1 MSSCIESIKSSLMI
15 QPGKEKKIFYL
26 LCLYHLIIWT
36 IIPYFSNKNLPLDVI
51 EALAWGQDFDLG
63 YNKHPPLSAWIPGL
77 LFKIFGNKDWIYY
90 LLSQVFILI
99 SFIFLWKLS
108 SFFLNK
114 KSHILLSILAIEGI
128 AFYTFDT
135 PQFNVNICQIPLW
148 IGTVYFFFKSIKDN
162 KITDWIFLG
171 VFAALGFLT
180 KYIFVYLLISLF
192 FYLIFILTKKKRI
205 NFKFLYALLIF
216 FLITAPHFKWLIQND
231 FTTLYYALKRGGL
244 NEFNIYNH
252 LLNPIK
258 FLINQIT
265 ILLPF
270 LLLIYFLIKK
280 IKIRLPLNN
289 EKFIFLLFSFLLPF
303 LLILI
308 TSIITGSR
316 IRTMWMIPFYSLI
329 GIFFIF
335 LYQDQINFKKIKNFI
350 ILLIIFLIVSP
361 ILYSLRSIYS
371 DSRTS
376 YEGRKIASQ
385 IEREWKTISKD
396 KISNV
401 GFSEWYA
408 GNLSYQLSNRPK
420 VFLEENNDFYK
431 KPAVIIAKDIGPSLC
446 NRKNINIKNILYKKI
461 DDHDVCFIF

>member
-1 MSSCIESIKSSLMI
+1 MI

-36 IIPYFSNKNLPLDVI
+36 LIPYFSNKNLPLDVI
-51 EALAWGQDFDLG
+51 EALAWGQDFELG

-90 LLSQVFILI
+90 LLSQVFIVI
-99 SFIFLWKLS
+99 SFLFLWKLS
-108 SFFLNK
+108 SLFLK
-114 KSHILLSILAIEGI
+114 KKTQILLSILATEGI

-162 KITDWIFLG
+162 KINDWIFLG
-171 VFAALGFLT
+171 VFSALGFLT
-180 KYIFVYLLISLF
+180 KYIFAYLLISLF
-192 FYLIFILTKKKRI
+192 FYLIFISIKKKKI
-205 NFKFLYALLIF
+205 NFNFLYTLLIF
-216 FLITAPHFKWLIQND
+216 FLITAPHFQWLIQND
-231 FTTLYYALKRGGL
+231 FTTIYYALKRGGL
-244 NEFNIYNH
+244 NEVSIYNH
-252 LLNPIK
+252 LLNPFK

-270 LLLIYFLIKK
+270 FLLIYFLIKRIK
-280 IKIRLPLNN
+280 IKLPLNN
-289 EKFIFLLFSFLLPF
+289 EKFTFLLFSFLLPF
-303 LLILI
+303 FLILI
-308 TSIITGSR
+308 TSTITGSK

-335 LYQDQINFKKIKNFI
+335 LYQNKINYKKLKNFN
-350 ILLIIFLIVSP
+350 ILLIIFLIISP
-361 ILYSLRSIYS
+361 ALYSLRSIYL
-371 DSRTS
+371 DNRTS
-376 YEGRKIASQ
+376 YEGKKMALL
-385 IEREWKTISKD
+385 IEKEWKTISKD
-396 KISNV
+396 NIFNV

-420 VFLEENNDFYK
+420 VFLEENNNFYK

-446 NRKNINIKNILYKKI
+446 NRKNINIKNIVYKKI
-461 DDHDVCFIF
+461 DNHDVCFIF

>member
-1 MSSCIESIKSSLMI
+1 MI

-216 FLITAPHFKWLIQND
+216 FLITAPNFKWLIQND

-244 NEFNIYNH
+244 DEFNIYNH

-258 FLINQIT
+258 FLINQIA

>member
-1 MSSCIESIKSSLMI
+1 MI
-15 QPGKEKKIFYL
+15 RPGNEKKIFYI

-36 IIPYFSNKNLPLDVI
+36 FVPYFSNKNLPLDVI
-51 EALAWGQDFDLG
+51 EALAWGQDFYLG

-90 LLSQVFILI
+90 LLSQVFIVI

-108 SFFLNK
+108 SLFFKK
-114 KSHILLSILAIEGI
+114 KSQILLSILAIEGI

-148 IGTVYFFFKSIKDN
+148 IGTVYFFFKSIKNN
-162 KITDWIFLG
+162 KIINWIFLG
-171 VFAALGFLT
+171 VFSALGFLT
-180 KYIFVYLLISLF
+180 KYIFAYLLISLF
-192 FYLIFILTKKKRI
+192 FYLIFISTKKKKI
-205 NFKFLYALLIF
+205 SFNFLYALLSF
-216 FLITAPHFKWLIQND
+216 LLITIPHLQWLIQND
-231 FTTLYYALKRGGL
+231 FTTLYYAIKRGGL

-252 LLNPIK
+252 LLNPVK
-258 FLINQIT
+258 FLMNQI
-265 ILLPF
+265 IVLLPF
-270 LLLIYFLIKK
+270 LLLIHILIKK
-280 IKIRLPLNN
+280 IKVKLPINN
-289 EKFIFLLFSFLLPF
+289 EKFIFLLFSFLIPF
-303 LLILI
+303 FLILI

-335 LYQDQINFKKIKNFI
+335 LYQNQVNSKKFKNFF

-376 YEGRKIASQ
+376 YDGKKIALQ
-385 IEREWKTISKD
+385 VEQEWKNISKD

-408 GNLSYQLSNRPK
+408 GNLSYQLGNRPK

-446 NRKNINIKNILYKKI
+446 NRKNTNIKNILYKKI
-461 DDHDVCFIF
+461 DNHDVCFIF

>member
-1 MSSCIESIKSSLMI
+1 MI
-15 QPGKEKKIFYL
+15 RPGNEKKIFYI

-36 IIPYFSNKNLPLDVI
+36 FVPYFSNKNLPLDVI
-51 EALAWGQDFDLG
+51 EALAWGQDFYLG

-90 LLSQVFILI
+90 LLSQVFIVI

-108 SFFLNK
+108 SLFFKK
-114 KSHILLSILAIEGI
+114 KSQILLSILAIEGI

-148 IGTVYFFFKSIKDN
+148 IGTVYFFFKSIKNN
-162 KITDWIFLG
+162 KIINWIFLG
-171 VFAALGFLT
+171 VFSALGFLT
-180 KYIFVYLLISLF
+180 KYIFAYLLISLF
-192 FYLIFILTKKKRI
+192 FYLIFISTKKKKI
-205 NFKFLYALLIF
+205 SFNFLYALLSF
-216 FLITAPHFKWLIQND
+216 LLITIPHLQWLIQND
-231 FTTLYYALKRGGL
+231 FTTLYYAIKRGGL

-252 LLNPIK
+252 LLNPAK
-258 FLINQIT
+258 FLMNQI
-265 ILLPF
+265 IVLLPF
-270 LLLIYFLIKK
+270 LLLIYILVKK
-280 IKIRLPLNN
+280 IKVKLPINN
-289 EKFIFLLFSFLLPF
+289 EKFIFLLFSFLIPF
-303 LLILI
+303 FLILI

-335 LYQDQINFKKIKNFI
+335 LYQNEINSKKFKNFF

-376 YEGRKIASQ
+376 YDGKKIALQ
-385 IEREWKTISKD
+385 VEQEWKNISKD

-408 GNLSYQLSNRPK
+408 GNLSYQLGNRPK

-446 NRKNINIKNILYKKI
+446 NRKNTNIKNILYKKI
-461 DDHDVCFIF
+461 DNHDVCFIF

>member
-1 MSSCIESIKSSLMI
+1 MI

-216 FLITAPHFKWLIQND
+216 FLITAPNFKWLIQND

>member
-1 MSSCIESIKSSLMI
+1 MI
-15 QPGKEKKIFYL
+15 RPGNEKKIFYI

-36 IIPYFSNKNLPLDVI
+36 FVPYFSNKNLPLDVI
-51 EALAWGQDFDLG
+51 EALSWGQDFYLG

-90 LLSQVFILI
+90 LLSQVFIVI

-108 SFFLNK
+108 SLFFKK
-114 KSHILLSILAIEGI
+114 KSQILLSILAIEGI

-148 IGTVYFFFKSIKDN
+148 IGTVYFFFKSIKNN
-162 KITDWIFLG
+162 KIINWIFLG
-171 VFAALGFLT
+171 VFSALGFLT
-180 KYIFVYLLISLF
+180 KYIFAYLLISLF
-192 FYLIFILTKKKRI
+192 FYLIFISTKKKKI
-205 NFKFLYALLIF
+205 SFNFLYALLSF
-216 FLITAPHFKWLIQND
+216 LLITIPHLQWLIQND
-231 FTTLYYALKRGGL
+231 FTTLYYAIKRGGL

-252 LLNPIK
+252 LLNPVK
-258 FLINQIT
+258 FLMNQI
-265 ILLPF
+265 IVLLPF
-270 LLLIYFLIKK
+270 LLLIHILIKK
-280 IKIRLPLNN
+280 IKVKLPINN
-289 EKFIFLLFSFLLPF
+289 EKFIFLLFSFLIPF
-303 LLILI
+303 FLILI

-335 LYQDQINFKKIKNFI
+335 LYQNQINSKKFKNFF

-376 YEGRKIASQ
+376 YDGKKIALQ
-385 IEREWKTISKD
+385 VEQEWKNISKD

-408 GNLSYQLSNRPK
+408 GNLSYQLGNRPK

-446 NRKNINIKNILYKKI
+446 NRKNTNIKNILYKKI
-461 DDHDVCFIF
+461 DNHDVCFIF

>member
-1 MSSCIESIKSSLMI
+1 MI
-15 QPGKEKKIFYL
+15 RPGNEKKIFYI

-36 IIPYFSNKNLPLDVI
+36 FVPYFSNKNLPLDVI
-51 EALAWGQDFDLG
+51 EALAWGQDFYLG

-90 LLSQVFILI
+90 LLSQVFIVI

-108 SFFLNK
+108 SLFFKK
-114 KSHILLSILAIEGI
+114 KSQILLSILAIEGI

-148 IGTVYFFFKSIKDN
+148 IGTVYFFFKSIKNN
-162 KITDWIFLG
+162 KIINWIFLG
-171 VFAALGFLT
+171 VFSALGFLT
-180 KYIFVYLLISLF
+180 KYIFAYLLISLF
-192 FYLIFILTKKKRI
+192 FYLIFISTKKKKI
-205 NFKFLYALLIF
+205 SFNFLYALLSF
-216 FLITAPHFKWLIQND
+216 LLITIPHLQWLIQND
-231 FTTLYYALKRGGL
+231 FTTLYYAIKRGGL

-252 LLNPIK
+252 LLNPVK
-258 FLINQIT
+258 FLMNQI
-265 ILLPF
+265 IVLLPF
-270 LLLIYFLIKK
+270 LLLIHILIKK
-280 IKIRLPLNN
+280 IKVKLPINN
-289 EKFIFLLFSFLLPF
+289 EKFIFLLFSFLIPF
-303 LLILI
+303 FLILI

-335 LYQDQINFKKIKNFI
+335 LYQNQINSKKFKNFF

-376 YEGRKIASQ
+376 YDGKKIALQ
-385 IEREWKTISKD
+385 VEQEWKNISKD

-408 GNLSYQLSNRPK
+408 GNLSYQLGNRPK

-446 NRKNINIKNILYKKI
+446 NRKNTNIKNILYKKI
-461 DDHDVCFIF
+461 DNHDVCFIF

>member
-1 MSSCIESIKSSLMI
+1 MCI
-15 QPGKEKKIFYL
+15 
-26 LCLYHLIIWT
+26 
-36 IIPYFSNKNLPLDVI
+36 
-51 EALAWGQDFDLG
+51 
-63 YNKHPPLSAWIPGL
+63 
-77 LFKIFGNKDWIYY
+77 
-90 LLSQVFILI
+90 IL
-99 SFIFLWKLS
+99 
-108 SFFLNK
+108 
-114 KSHILLSILAIEGI
+114 
-128 AFYTFDT
+128 
-135 PQFNVNICQIPLW
+135 
-148 IGTVYFFFKSIKDN
+148 
-162 KITDWIFLG
+162 
-171 VFAALGFLT
+171 
-180 KYIFVYLLISLF
+180 
-192 FYLIFILTKKKRI
+192 
-205 NFKFLYALLIF
+205 ALLIF
-216 FLITAPHFKWLIQND
+216 FLITASHFKWLIQND

-385 IEREWKTISKD
+385 IEREWETISKD

-461 DDHDVCFIF
+461 DNHDVCFIF

>member
-1 MSSCIESIKSSLMI
+1 MI

-36 IIPYFSNKNLPLDVI
+36 LIPYFSNKNLPLDVI
-51 EALAWGQDFDLG
+51 EALAWGQDFELG

-90 LLSQVFILI
+90 LLSQVFIVI
-99 SFIFLWKLS
+99 SFLFLWKLS
-108 SFFLNK
+108 SLFLK
-114 KSHILLSILAIEGI
+114 KKTQILLSILATEGI

-162 KITDWIFLG
+162 KINDWIFLG
-171 VFAALGFLT
+171 VFSALGFLT
-180 KYIFVYLLISLF
+180 KYIFAYLLISLF
-192 FYLIFILTKKKRI
+192 FYLIFISIKKKKI
-205 NFKFLYALLIF
+205 NFNFLYTLLIF
-216 FLITAPHFKWLIQND
+216 FLITAPHFQWLIQND
-231 FTTLYYALKRGGL
+231 FTAIYYALKRGGL
-244 NEFNIYNH
+244 NEVSIYNH
-252 LLNPIK
+252 LLNPFK

-270 LLLIYFLIKK
+270 FLLIYFLIKRIK
-280 IKIRLPLNN
+280 IKLPLNN
-289 EKFIFLLFSFLLPF
+289 EKFTFLLFSFLLPF
-303 LLILI
+303 FLILI
-308 TSIITGSR
+308 TSAITGSR

-335 LYQDQINFKKIKNFI
+335 LYQNKINYKKLKNFN
-350 ILLIIFLIVSP
+350 ILLIIFLIISP
-361 ILYSLRSIYS
+361 ALYSLRSIYL
-371 DSRTS
+371 DNRTG
-376 YEGRKIASQ
+376 YEGKKIALL
-385 IEREWKTISKD
+385 IEKEWKTISKD
-396 KISNV
+396 NIFNV

-420 VFLEENNDFYK
+420 VFLEENNNFYK

-446 NRKNINIKNILYKKI
+446 NRKNINIKNIVYKKI
-461 DDHDVCFIF
+461 DNHDVCFIF

>member
-1 MSSCIESIKSSLMI
+1 MI

-192 FYLIFILTKKKRI
+192 FYLIFILTRKKRI

-431 KPAVIIAKDIGPSLC
+431 KPAVIIAKDIGPTLC
-446 NRKNINIKNILYKKI
+446 NRKNTNIKNILYKKI